1 MAVAWDGDVS
11 GDARGSHGRIAP
23 MTLSRRD
30 LELGRMRDIYVAAV
44 ADRALTEEQL
54 SASLSATLAKKPKG
68 AGWWVFA
75 YGSLLWNPVFPVAE
89 MRPAVLRGLH
99 RSFCLWSLAS
109 RGTPDA
115 PGLVL
120 GLDRGGMCRG
130 VVMRLPAPLALDE
143 LHLLWRREMVVG
155 SYHPRWVRATDEAGN
170 QLAALAFVVDRS
182 HPQYAGKL
190 SVERQAEVLATACG
204 AFGSSGDYLER
215 TRVALI
221 AHAIDDPYLD
231 RLATLV
237 AERCGKPPSVSLT
250 APPEL

>member
-1 MAVAWDGDVS
+1 
-11 GDARGSHGRIAP
+11 
-23 MTLSRRD
+23 
-30 LELGRMRDIYVAAV
+30 MRAIYEEAV
-44 ADRALTEEQL
+44 ADRALSEEQL
-54 SASLSATLAKKPKG
+54 SASLSATLARKPKG
-68 AGWWVFA
+68 AGWWVFG

-89 MRPAVLRGLH
+89 MRVATLRGLH
-99 RSFCLWSLAS
+99 RRFCLWSLAS

-120 GLDRGGMCRG
+120 GLDRGGVCRG
-130 VVMRLPAPLALDE
+130 VALRLPAPLALDE

-155 SYHPRWVRATDEAGN
+155 SYHPKWFGVTDKDGHCFH
-170 QLAALAFVVDRS
+170 ALAFVVNRK

-190 SVERQAEVLATACG
+190 SLEQQVEVLSTACG

-221 AHAIDDPYLD
+221 AHGIDDPYLD
-231 RLATLV
+231 VLATKIG
-237 AERCGKPPSVSLT
+237 ERCGKPPTVALT

>member
-1 MAVAWDGDVS
+1 
-11 GDARGSHGRIAP
+11 
-23 MTLSRRD
+23 
-30 LELGRMRDIYVAAV
+30 MRDIYVAAV

-54 SASLSATLAKKPKG
+54 SASLSKTLARKPKG
-68 AGWWVFA
+68 AGWWVFG

-109 RGTPDA
+109 RGTPQA

-130 VVMRLPAPLALDE
+130 VALRLPAPLALDE

-155 SYHPRWVRATDEAGN
+155 SYHPKWMSVTDMEGRK
-170 QLAALAFVVDRS
+170 LCALTFVVNRK

-190 SVERQAEVLATACG
+190 EVDKQVEVLSSACG

-221 AHAIDDPYLD
+221 AHGIDDPYLD
-231 RLATLV
+231 KLAMMI

-250 APPEL
+250 APPEV

>member
-1 MAVAWDGDVS
+1 
-11 GDARGSHGRIAP
+11 

-30 LELGRMRDIYVAAV
+30 LEQGRMRAIYEEAV
-44 ADRALTEEQL
+44 ADRALSEEQL
-54 SASLSATLAKKPKG
+54 SASLAATLAKKPKG
-68 AGWWVFA
+68 AGWWVFG

-89 MRPAVLRGLH
+89 MRVATLRGLH
-99 RSFCLWSLAS
+99 RRFCLWSLAS

-120 GLDRGGMCRG
+120 GLERGGVCRG
-130 VVMRLPAPLALDE
+130 VALRLPAPLALDE

-155 SYHPRWVRATDEAGN
+155 SYHPKWFHVTDQDGN
-170 QLAALAFVVDRS
+170 QFCALAFVVNRK

-190 SVERQAEVLATACG
+190 SLEQQVEVLSTACG

-221 AHAIDDPYLD
+221 AHGIDDPYLD
-231 RLATLV
+231 VLATRI
-237 AERCGKPPSVSLT
+237 AQRCGKPPAVSLT